1 MRTEESHTHT
11 ESDSSLHRVDFV
23 TSRDD
28 VEHTRHQHDQLLS
41 ALLDIIFI
49 FILCTLTGQTDKQTR
64 KASCNSHNIFLSF
77 FFAKVSLVF
86 I

>member
-49 FILCTLTGQTDKQTR
+49 FILCTLTGQTNKQERHLVTR
-64 KASCNSHNIFLSF
+64 ITYSYPFFSLRFL
-77 FFAKVSLVF
+77 
-86 I
+86 